1 MLPIFDGL
9 RSLTFGS
16 LALRILLAVLFGGLI
31 GIERERHSR
40 AAGLR
45 TYSLVCIG
53 ATLAVMLSEYEYE
66 MIHTVWADTMARVGI
81 GTDVSRF
88 GAQVIN
94 GIGFLGAGSI
104 LVTGRQEVK
113 GLTTAAGL
121 WACACVGL
129 AIGAGFYEAVFVA
142 FILIFLCIRYL
153 NGIATKLKERSKN
166 MNLYVEFT
174 SLDQIAE
181 IVGQVKAADAKI
193 YDMEIAQ
200 PTANNAFRPSVV
212 MFLGLGRNAK
222 HTDVLAKVSLLP
234 SVTAAEEI

>member
-1 MLPIFDGL
+1 MIAFFDSL
-9 RSLTFGS
+9 RTMSFG
-16 LALRILLAVLFGGLI
+16 AMAFRFLLAVLFGGLI

-53 ATLAVMLSEYEYE
+53 AALAVMLSEYEYA
-66 MIHTVWADTMARVGI
+66 MIHTVWADKMASIGI

-129 AIGAGFYEAVFVA
+129 AIGAGFYEAVVVA
-142 FILIFLCIRYL
+142 FILIFISIRYL
-153 NGIATKLKERSKN
+153 QGIGTRLKERSKN
-166 MNLYVEFT
+166 MNIYVEFT
-174 SLDQIAE
+174 SLDQVAE
-181 IVGQVKAADAKI
+181 VVGAVKSANARI
-193 YDMEIAQ
+193 YDMEINQ
-200 PTANNAFRPSVV
+200 PNATSMGRASAV
-212 MFLGLGRNAK
+212 MFLGLEKETK
-222 HTDVLAKVSLLP
+222 HTDVLTRVACLET
-234 SVTAAEEI
+234 VTACEEI

>member
-1 MLPIFDGL
+1 MDSNFEFEWIL
-9 RSLTFGS
+9 RVLCAVAAGVLIGMERHRKAKEAGIRTHAI
-16 LALRILLAVLFGGLI
+16 LALGACILTILAKYGFAGFANLSPSRIPASI
-31 GIERERHSR
+31 
-40 AAGLR
+40 
-45 TYSLVCIG
+45 
-53 ATLAVMLSEYEYE
+53 
-66 MIHTVWADTMARVGI
+66 
-81 GTDVSRF
+81 VS
-88 GAQVIN
+88 

-212 MFLGLGRNAK
+212 IGQGFIAI
-222 HTDVLAKVSLLP
+222 
-234 SVTAAEEI
+234 AAVIFGKFTPHS